1 MTLIVTRDHA
11 QWVHDMCRARAGN
24 RYGYGGAFTLN
35 PRDTTDC
42 SGLVLQT
49 AAWYGG
55 RKDWIGN
62 RYGSTESFRL
72 DHKIV
77 YDLGFRRLPPGGV
90 AALGFTP
97 VMLVGLQHGGGGR
110 YSHTACTLMTMDIP
124 GGPVKVS
131 QRGVDWE
138 SRGEVNG
145 VGVFLYDGARAWND
159 PLFHDF
165 WYLDAKLEDGPT
177 QSVDAAE
184 ILARAT
190 GLAYNRA
197 VALLPAVRDGLIQA
211 DCTNPNRIAMWLAQI
226 GHESDDFKATAE
238 YASGDAYDTRTDLG
252 NTPEVDGDGRLYKGR
267 SWIMITGKDNYR
279 DFSRWAHGRGLVPTP
294 DYFVVHP
301 LELSE
306 LRWAGIGAAW
316 YWTVERP
323 DINALSD
330 RRDLE
335 TVTRRINGG
344 LTNLDDRRRRYNLAL
359 AVGDQLLTLIGDDDE
374 LADPTIQRF
383 IREIHGAL
391 FNTVVTQSPYGDPQ
405 NPDGSEPRSN
415 LWQLH
420 ELIKNGDGM
429 GHARYV
435 EESARAG
442 DLRELERVVRAAKG
456 LGRDRSPEFI
466 ARARNVLAQIEAANP
481 EYLQAYIAR
490 NGAL

>member
-1 MTLIVTRDHA
+1 MTFVVTRQRA
-11 QWVHDMCRARAGN
+11 QEVHDRARARAGLP
-24 RYGYGGAFTLN
+24 YAYGGAFTN
-35 PRDTTDC
+35 DPKRSTDC

-55 RKDWIGN
+55 RTDWVGN

-77 YDLGFRRLPPGGV
+77 YDLGFRRMPPGGL
-90 AALGFTP
+90 AALPFKP
-97 VMLVGLQHGGGGR
+97 VMLVGLQHGGGGVN
-110 YSHTACTLMTMDIP
+110 SHTACTLMTMDIP
-124 GGPVKVS
+124 GGPVKMS
-131 QRGVDWE
+131 DRGVDWE
-138 SRGEVNG
+138 SRGGNPG
-145 VGVFLYDGARAWND
+145 VRLYDGARAWND

-165 WYLDAKLEDGPT
+165 WYLDARLEDGVPAN
-177 QSVDAAE
+177 VDRVE

-190 GLAYNRA
+190 GLTYNRSA
-197 VALLPAVRDGLIQA
+197 VLLPALSEGLKLA
-211 DCTNPNRIAMWLAQI
+211 ECTNPNRIAMYLAQI
-226 GHESDDFKATAE
+226 GHEADNFEATEE

-267 SWIMITGKDNYR
+267 SWVMITGKDNYR
-279 DFSRWAHGRGLVPTP
+279 DFSRWAHGKGLVPTA

-301 LELSE
+301 HELAE
-306 LRWAGIGAAW
+306 LKWAGIGAAW

-344 LTNLDDRRRRYNLAL
+344 LTNIDDRRRRYNLAL
-359 AVGDQLLTLIGDDDE
+359 AVGDQLLELIGDDDE
-374 LADPTIQRF
+374 LADPAVVKM
-383 IREIHGAL
+383 IRELHGAM
-391 FNTVVTQSPYGDPQ
+391 FNTVVSQSPYRFPK
-405 NPDGSEPRSN
+405 NPDGSEPREN

-429 GHARYV
+429 THMQYV
-435 EESARAG
+435 EASAKAG
-442 DLRELERVVRAAKG
+442 DLTELARVVAAAKG
-456 LGRDRSPEFI
+456 QGAVRDRWLIE
-466 ARARNVLAQIEAANP
+466 RATRVLAEIERDNP
-481 EYLQAYIAR
+481 DVLRAYIAK